1 MAPAVIR
8 YALSREYTKAAAL
21 ILSLVF
27 VSAPFLPAPQ
37 ASANIENA
45 VLLAFPE
52 TGIASF
58 YSYECAG
65 LPMANGK
72 IFDPE
77 RNTCA
82 SWFYDFGTRLVVT
95 SLDTGRSTEVVV
107 TDRGPNKRLVHEGRI
122 IDLSR
127 KSFEEICDPE
137 KGLTRVTVQVRD
149 VY

>member
-1 MAPAVIR
+1 V
-8 YALSREYTKAAAL
+8 AAL
-21 ILSLVF
+21 ILLAAF
-27 VSAPFLPAPQ
+27 MSAPFSPAPH
-37 ASANIENA
+37 ASPDIEA
-45 VLLAFPE
+45 GALSFPE

-77 RNTCA
+77 KNTCA
-82 SWFYDFGTRLVVT
+82 SWFYEFGTRLIVT

-107 TDRGPNKRLVHEGRI
+107 TDRGPSKRLVCEGRV
-122 IDLSR
+122 IDLSK

-137 KGLTRVTVQVRD
+137 KGLTRVAVQVKTLN
-149 VY
+149 